1 MIGTD
6 DILISMR
13 KIFSFLW
20 DEYDF
25 KFVGLMPKSRYHDHG
40 YSAELENDW
49 CKLVFQFK
57 SDDLEDIYVAPK
69 GFSSFGGLLSH
80 WAMLSA
86 RDIRRRPQSPTAE
99 SVLNSFAEFAH
110 PYLLEMLEL
119 AKTPRLFE
127 ERLKELEEAS
137 TLITIEMIRVER
149 ARLHSFGLDS
159 SLGAA
164 MKNLHKRVS
173 HE

>member
-1 MIGTD
+1 MVDID

-13 KIFSFLW
+13 KSFSFLW

-25 KFVGLMPKSRYHDHG
+25 KFVSLMPKTGNHHR

-69 GFSSFGGLLSH
+69 GESSVGGLVSH

-86 RDIRRRPQSPTAE
+86 KNIRRRSQFPTAE
-99 SVLNSFAEFAH
+99 SVHTSFAEFAH
-110 PYLLEMLEL
+110 PYLLEMLGV
-119 AKTPRLFE
+119 AKSPGLFE

-137 TLITIEMIRVER
+137 SLITIEMIRAER
-149 ARLHSFGLDS
+149 TRLHTLGLDS
-159 SLGAA
+159 SLSTA
-164 MKNLHKRVS
+164 MKNIHKRVS
-173 HE
+173 RE